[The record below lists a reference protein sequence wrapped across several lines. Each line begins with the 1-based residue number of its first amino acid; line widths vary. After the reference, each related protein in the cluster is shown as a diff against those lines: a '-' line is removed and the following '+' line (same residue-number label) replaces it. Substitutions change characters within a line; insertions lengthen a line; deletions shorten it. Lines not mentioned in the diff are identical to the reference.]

1 MRVNRWFENTII
13 ESKAASLKFGC
24 ERPREI
30 WSSLFV
36 KVATHFRLRPPL
48 VVYFHLILFH
58 SYQGG
63 PLSEPTSVFRIFR
76 LHILYFVLFN
86 SLPTPSPRDY
96 KGEPFCWFLRIL
108 PGKKK
113 APQYILDFKTKN
125 AFLEVFSHFC
135 AVAMRKKLICKCEF
149 ILIALSYDSYVTGR
163 SGGDPSENGW

>member
-1 MRVNRWFENTII
+1 M
-13 ESKAASLKFGC
+13 KFGC

-36 KVATHFRLRPPL
+36 KVATHFRLHPPL

-63 PLSEPTSVFRIFR
+63 PLGEPTSVFRIFR

-86 SLPTPSPRDY
+86 SLPTPSPRES

-108 PGKKK
+108 PGKK

-125 AFLEVFSHFC
+125 AFLKIFPFLRCCHAEKADVQ
-135 AVAMRKKLICKCEF
+135 V
-149 ILIALSYDSYVTGR
+149 
-163 SGGDPSENGW
+163 